1 MGRRPIGKFIDYLW
15 QSRPFADKIY
25 GISHNSRGYDI
36 QFLLRK
42 FLELRCTP
50 QLIMDDSKIL
60 SMVVEN
66 MHIIYSLKF
75 LPMNLKSMPNSFDLT
90 FKKGYYPHCI
100 NTANNFDY
108 VGQYPKLQYYGSDCM
123 SGYKRA

>member
-1 MGRRPIGKFIDYLW
+1 
-15 QSRPFADKIY
+15 
-25 GISHNSRGYDI
+25 
-36 QFLLRK
+36 
-42 FLELRCTP
+42 
-50 QLIMDDSKIL
+50 MDDSKIL

-66 MHIIYSLKF
+66 MQIIYSLKF

-90 FKKGYYPHCI
+90 FKKGYYHHCI

-123 SGYKRA
+123 SGYKTA